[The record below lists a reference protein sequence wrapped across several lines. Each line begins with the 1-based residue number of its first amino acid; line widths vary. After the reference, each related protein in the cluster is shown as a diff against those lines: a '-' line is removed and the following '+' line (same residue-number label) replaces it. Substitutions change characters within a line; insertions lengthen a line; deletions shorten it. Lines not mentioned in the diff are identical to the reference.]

1 MVKIKYDDKVV
12 MRVEQGKRRNN
23 LKGLFDSQ
31 IKILEDRNVPELI
44 IAEFQDKKS
53 FVLDKAS
60 RMTIGKGNIPFLPI
74 IPSAY
79 LGYYGLMSMVKIELK
94 SGHTSIINPILIK
107 DQIQTTTNGLY
118 YIFDVEDG
126 ESTRNN
132 SPESVIQTFEEQSR
146 SPLIADE
153 IVNLCIITDV
163 LYRHYVYAIGS
174 RFGNFDKVPAVYLD
188 SSFGFPELSW
198 LYIYHS
204 GDHWGSPSC
213 GSR

>member
-1 MVKIKYDDKVV
+1 M
-12 MRVEQGKRRNN
+12 
-23 LKGLFDSQ
+23 
-31 IKILEDRNVPELI
+31 
-44 IAEFQDKKS
+44 
-53 FVLDKAS
+53 
-60 RMTIGKGNIPFLPI
+60 PI

-188 SSFGFPELSW
+188 GFSGFPELGW

>member
-1 MVKIKYDDKVV
+1 MAKFIDGIAMSAEYA
-12 MRVEQGKRRNN
+12 RRKDLVN
-23 LKGLFDSQ
+23 LFDSQ
-31 IKILEDRNVPELI
+31 IETLKDCCTPNEIV
-44 IAEFQDKKS
+44 AEFNIMKEW
-53 FVLDKAS
+53 VIDKAS
-60 RMTIGKGNIPFLPI
+60 KMTIGKGNIPFLPI

-79 LGYYGLMSMVKIELK
+79 LGYYGLISMVRVGLK
-94 SGHTSIINPILIK
+94 KGYTTINPILIK
-107 DQIQTTTNGLY
+107 DLIQTPTNGLY

-132 SPESVIQTFEEQSR
+132 NNSPESVIQTSKEQSR

-174 RFGNFDKVPAVYLD
+174 RFGALDKVPAVYLD
-188 SSFGFPELSW
+188 GFSGFPGLGW
-198 LYIYHS
+198 LYTYYS
-204 GDHWGSPSC
+204 GDHYGSPSC